1 MENINAIEDKN
12 EEVSTTIQY
21 IVVKIGNEQYGI
33 NIKSVSYTHL
43 RAHET

>member
-33 NIKSVSYTHL
+33 T
-43 RAHET
+43 